1 MSTLSQIKGIGPK
14 TISLLEKLNIYTS
27 DDLINYYPFRFE
39 ILKRTPQDEFINEAK
54 VIIDGVVS
62 SPVVLN
68 HFRKINKMTFFIKT
82 SYGIFNLII
91 FNRSFLKNN
100 LTVDKKIIITGK
112 LDLLKNTIIVN
123 DLFFGELNS
132 NSIIKPIYHTTAGLK
147 NKNLNNFIQ
156 LILKDNNLTK
166 EILPQS
172 LIDKYKFISKASA
185 LKIIH
190 QPQTEE
196 TLKKALLRLKYEE
209 LFIFMLKINILK
221 NNFKKIQRSKRKID
235 RNKLNELIDTL
246 DFKLTNDQVNTLD
259 DIISDLSSDYKMNR
273 LLQGDVGSGKTIVAA
288 LASYLIYDNGYQTAL
303 MVPTELLAIQHYDT
317 LKKLF
322 KDTKMKIKLL
332 LGSTKKKEK
341 ELIYD
346 QLKNHEIDLVIGT
359 HALIQDKVEYS
370 NLGLVITDEQ
380 HRFGV
385 NQRNILKDKSQ
396 APDVLYLSA
405 TPIPR
410 TYALTIYGDMDIS
423 NIKSKPQ
430 NRKDIMTII
439 KTKKEIKD
447 VLTLIKEEIDLNH
460 QVFVVAPM
468 IEEDE
473 ESENENVSKL
483 KRQFDLAFSKL
494 CKVGLLHGKMKPDE
508 KDTIMKDFSNNKIQ
522 ILISTTVIEVGIDIQ
537 NATMMVIFDANKFGL
552 STLHQLRGRVGRND
566 LDCYCVLISEKKE
579 PRLEIMTR
587 TNDGFE
593 ISEEDF
599 KMRGSGDIFGYK
611 QSGEMA
617 FKISDLKKDYKILM
631 SAKEDSEEFLKNN
644 GLEQDLE
651 LKNII
656 MKSLDLSS

>member
-1 MSTLSQIKGIGPK
+1 MSTLNEIKGIGPK

-27 DDLINYYPFRFE
+27 NDLLNYYPFRFE
-39 ILKRTPQDEFINEAK
+39 ILKKTPQDEFINESK
-54 VIIDGVVS
+54 IIIDGVVS

-68 HFRKINKMTFFIKT
+68 HFRKINKMSFFIKT
-82 SYGIFNLII
+82 SYGLFNVVI

-100 LTVDKKIIITGK
+100 LTLDKEIIITGK
-112 LDLLKNTIIVN
+112 LDLLKNTIVVN
-123 DLFFGELNS
+123 DLFFGKLNDKP
-132 NSIIKPIYHTTAGLK
+132 IIKPIYHTTAGLK

-156 LILKDNNLTK
+156 LILRNKPLIN
-166 EILPQS
+166 EILPPS
-172 LIDKYKFISKASA
+172 LITKYKFIPKISA
-185 LKIIH
+185 LNIIH
-190 QPQTEE
+190 NPETENE
-196 TLKKALLRLKYEE
+196 LKKALLRLKYEE
-209 LFIFMLKINILK
+209 LFIFMLKINVLK
-221 NNFKKIQRSKRKID
+221 NNYKKIERPIRTINRD
-235 RNKLNELIDTL
+235 HINKLISSLSFELTV
-246 DFKLTNDQVNTLD
+246 DQKKALE

-288 LASYLIYDNGYQTAL
+288 LASYIIYENGYQTAF
-303 MVPTELLAIQHYDT
+303 MVPTELLAIQHYQNLT
-317 LKKLF
+317 TLF
-322 KDTKMKIKLL
+322 KDTKMRIKLL
-332 LGSTKKKEK
+332 LGSTKKKDK
-341 ELIYD
+341 ELIYE

-430 NRKDIMTII
+430 NRKEIKTII
-439 KTKKEIKD
+439 KTKSEIKD
-447 VLTLIKEEIDLNH
+447 VLILIKEQLELKH

-468 IEEDE
+468 IEEDDT
-473 ESENENVSKL
+473 NENVLKL
-483 KRQFDLAFSKL
+483 KRQFDLAFSKI
-494 CKVGLLHGKMKPDE
+494 CEVGLLHGKMKSNE
-508 KDTIMKDFSNNKIQ
+508 KDDIMQDFSNNKIQ
-522 ILISTTVIEVGIDIQ
+522 ILISTTVIEVGIDIK

-566 LDCYCVLISEKKE
+566 LDCYCVLISDKKE

-617 FKISDLKKDYKILM
+617 FKIADLKKDYKVLM

>member
-1 MSTLSQIKGIGPK
+1 MSTLNEIKGIGPK

-27 DDLINYYPFRFE
+27 NDLLNYYPFRFE
-39 ILKRTPQDEFINEAK
+39 ILKKTPQDEFINESK
-54 VIIDGVVS
+54 IIIDGVVS

-68 HFRKINKMTFFIKT
+68 HFRKINKMSFFIKT
-82 SYGIFNLII
+82 SYGLFNVVI

-100 LTVDKKIIITGK
+100 LTLDKEIIITGK
-112 LDLLKNTIIVN
+112 LDLLKNTIVVN
-123 DLFFGELNS
+123 DLFFGKLNDKP
-132 NSIIKPIYHTTAGLK
+132 IIKPIYHTTAGLK

-156 LILKDNNLTK
+156 LILRNKPLIN
-166 EILPQS
+166 EILPPS
-172 LIDKYKFISKASA
+172 LITKYKFIPKISA
-185 LKIIH
+185 LNIIH
-190 QPQTEE
+190 NPETENE
-196 TLKKALLRLKYEE
+196 LKKALLRLKYEE
-209 LFIFMLKINILK
+209 LFIFMLKINVLK
-221 NNFKKIQRSKRKID
+221 NNYKKIERPIRTINRD
-235 RNKLNELIDTL
+235 HINKLISSLSFELTV
-246 DFKLTNDQVNTLD
+246 DQNKALE

-288 LASYLIYDNGYQTAL
+288 LASYIIYENGYQTAF
-303 MVPTELLAIQHYDT
+303 MVPTELLAIQHYQNLT
-317 LKKLF
+317 TLF
-322 KDTKMKIKLL
+322 KDTKMRIKLL
-332 LGSTKKKEK
+332 LGSTKKKDK
-341 ELIYD
+341 ELIYE

-430 NRKDIMTII
+430 NRKEIKTII
-439 KTKKEIKD
+439 KTKSEIKD
-447 VLTLIKEEIDLNH
+447 VLILIKEQLELKH

-468 IEEDE
+468 IEEDDT
-473 ESENENVSKL
+473 NENVLKL
-483 KRQFDLAFSKL
+483 KRQFDLAFSKI
-494 CKVGLLHGKMKPDE
+494 CEVGLLHGKMKSNE
-508 KDTIMKDFSNNKIQ
+508 KDDIMQDFSNNKIQ
-522 ILISTTVIEVGIDIQ
+522 ILISTTVIEVGIDIK

-566 LDCYCVLISEKKE
+566 LDCYCVLISDKKE

-617 FKISDLKKDYKILM
+617 FKIADLKKDYKVLM
-631 SAKEDSEEFLKNN
+631 TAKEDSEEFLKNN

>member
-68 HFRKINKMTFFIKT
+68 HFRKINKMTFLINT
-82 SYGIFNLII
+82 SYGLFNVVI

-447 VLTLIKEEIDLNH
+447 VLTLIKEEIDINH

>member
-1 MSTLSQIKGIGPK
+1 MNELTKIKGIGPK

-27 DDLINYYPFRFE
+27 DDLLNYYPFRFE
-39 ILKRTPQDEFINEAK
+39 ILKKTPQDEFINESK
-54 VIIDGVVS
+54 IIIDGVVS

-68 HFRKINKMTFFIKT
+68 HFRKINKMSFFIKT
-82 SYGIFNLII
+82 SYGLFNVVI

-100 LTVDKKIIITGK
+100 LTLDKEIIITGK
-112 LDLLKNTIIVN
+112 LDLLKNTIVVN
-123 DLFFGELNS
+123 DLFFGKLNDKP
-132 NSIIKPIYHTTAGLK
+132 IIKPIYHTTAGLK

-156 LILKDNNLTK
+156 LILRNKPLIN
-166 EILPQS
+166 EILPPS
-172 LIDKYKFISKASA
+172 LITKYKFIPKISA
-185 LKIIH
+185 LNIIH
-190 QPQTEE
+190 NPETENE
-196 TLKKALLRLKYEE
+196 LKKALLRLKYEE
-209 LFIFMLKINILK
+209 LFIFMLKINVLK
-221 NNFKKIQRSKRKID
+221 NNYKKIERPIRTINRD
-235 RNKLNELIDTL
+235 HINKLISSLSFELTV
-246 DFKLTNDQVNTLD
+246 DQKKALE

-288 LASYLIYDNGYQTAL
+288 LASYIIYENGYQTAF
-303 MVPTELLAIQHYDT
+303 MVPTELLAIQHYQNLT
-317 LKKLF
+317 TLF
-322 KDTKMKIKLL
+322 KDTKMRIKLL
-332 LGSTKKKEK
+332 LGSTKKKDK
-341 ELIYD
+341 ELIYE
-346 QLKNHEIDLVIGT
+346 QLKNHEIDLIIGT

-410 TYALTIYGDMDIS
+410 TYALTIYGDMNIS
-423 NIKSKPQ
+423 NIKTKPQ
-430 NRKDIMTII
+430 NRKEI
-439 KTKKEIKD
+439 KTIVKTKSEIKD
-447 VLTLIKEEIDLNH
+447 VLILIKEQLELKH

-468 IEEDE
+468 IEEDDT
-473 ESENENVSKL
+473 NENVLKL
-483 KRQFDLAFSKL
+483 KRQFDLAFSKI
-494 CKVGLLHGKMKPDE
+494 CEVGLLHGKMKSNE
-508 KDTIMKDFSNNKIQ
+508 KDSIMQDFSNNKIQ
-522 ILISTTVIEVGIDIQ
+522 ILISTTVIEVGIDIK

-566 LDCYCVLISEKKE
+566 LDCYCVLISDKKE

>member
-1 MSTLSQIKGIGPK
+1 MSTLNEIKGIGPK

-27 DDLINYYPFRFE
+27 NDLLNYYPFRFE
-39 ILKRTPQDEFINEAK
+39 ILKKTPQDEFINESK
-54 VIIDGVVS
+54 IIIDGVVS
-62 SPVVLN
+62 SPVILN
-68 HFRKINKMTFFIKT
+68 HFRKINKMSFFIKT
-82 SYGIFNLII
+82 SYGLFNVVI

-100 LTVDKKIIITGK
+100 LTLDKEIIITGK
-112 LDLLKNTIIVN
+112 LDLLKNTIVVN
-123 DLFFGELNS
+123 DLFFGKLNDKP
-132 NSIIKPIYHTTAGLK
+132 IIKPIYHTTAGLK

-156 LILKDNNLTK
+156 LILRNKPLIN
-166 EILPQS
+166 EILPPS
-172 LIDKYKFISKASA
+172 LITKYKFIPKISA
-185 LKIIH
+185 LNIIH
-190 QPQTEE
+190 NPETENE
-196 TLKKALLRLKYEE
+196 LKKALLRLKYEE
-209 LFIFMLKINILK
+209 LFIFMLKINVLK
-221 NNFKKIQRSKRKID
+221 NNYKKIERPIRIIN
-235 RNKLNELIDTL
+235 RNHINKLISSLSFELTV
-246 DFKLTNDQVNTLD
+246 DQNKALE

-288 LASYLIYDNGYQTAL
+288 LASYIIYENGYQTAF
-303 MVPTELLAIQHYDT
+303 MVPTELLAIQHYQNLT
-317 LKKLF
+317 TLF
-322 KDTKMKIKLL
+322 KDTKMRIKLL
-332 LGSTKKKEK
+332 LGSTKKKDK
-341 ELIYD
+341 ELIYE
-346 QLKNHEIDLVIGT
+346 QLKTGEIDLIIGT
-359 HALIQDKVEYS
+359 HALIQDKVVYN

-385 NQRNILKDKSQ
+385 NQRNVLKDKST
-396 APDVLYLSA
+396 APDILYLSA

-423 NIKSKPQ
+423 NIKTKPQ
-430 NRKDIMTII
+430 NRKEIKTII
-439 KTKKEIKD
+439 KTKSEIKD
-447 VLTLIKEEIDLNH
+447 VLILIKEQLELKH

-468 IEEDE
+468 IEEDDT
-473 ESENENVSKL
+473 NENVLKL
-483 KRQFDLAFSKL
+483 KRQFDLAFSKI
-494 CKVGLLHGKMKPDE
+494 CEVDLLHGKMKPKE
-508 KDTIMKDFSNNKIQ
+508 KDSIMQDFSNNKIQ
-522 ILISTTVIEVGIDIQ
+522 ILISTTVIEVGIDIK

-656 MKSLDLSS
+656 IKSLDLSS